1 MASSIKVN
9 YILNLINTGTNVL
22 LPLITFPYASR
33 ILLSDGIGHVNFFYS
48 IIQYII
54 LFTSLGIPMYAIKEV
69 AACRDDAKK
78 MNTTVVEIL
87 SLHILLSILGY
98 LVVGILGLTVPQI
111 VADLPVFLLLSLAII
126 FTTIGCEWFYQGI
139 EDFEYITIRAVCI
152 RLLSIVYLFLFVK
165 TKQDTIF
172 YALFMVFGVLGGN
185 IFNFFRLRK
194 YIHKENIDFKK
205 LNLTRHLRPILKIF
219 AYNVAV
225 GVYIQ
230 LNTVILGFLQD
241 DNAVGY
247 YSASMKLNSAI
258 VSVVAV
264 LSNVMMPR
272 LTNLIANNKQDEAI
286 ILAQK
291 SYNFSFMFALPLSIG
306 LIFVSPYLIPLFA
319 GQSFVH
325 SVSVSIIMAMTIF
338 FIALSGVIG
347 IQVLYSSGHID
358 VVIKSVILGCI
369 TDLLL
374 CFALIPL
381 FSYNGAAMA
390 YLVTEF
396 VVTFSMIILGRKY
409 LNLSLIDKNHL
420 KYILAVVVMSF
431 VLIFIN
437 KIQIGYLPKIMIMA
451 LIGTIAYFLSLYIIK
466 EPTIREGVEIVREK
480 ILKRRED
487 Q

>member
-1 MASSIKVN
+1 MAGSIKVN

-22 LPLITFPYASR
+22 LPLVTFPYASR

-69 AACRDDAKK
+69 AACRDDVKK

-87 SLHILLSILGY
+87 SLHTLLTILGY
-98 LVVGILGLTVPQI
+98 IVVGILCFTVPQI
-111 VADLPVFLLLSLAII
+111 SKDLPIFLLLSLAII

-185 IFNFFRLRK
+185 IFNFLRLRK
-194 YIHKENIDFKK
+194 YIHRENIDFKQ
-205 LNLTRHLRPILKIF
+205 LNITRHLRPVLKVF
-219 AYNVAV
+219 AFNVAV

-258 VSVVAV
+258 VSMAGV

-272 LTNLIANNKQDEAI
+272 LTNLIANNKQDEAKM
-286 ILAQK
+286 LAQK
-291 SYNFSFMFALPLSIG
+291 SYNFSFMISLPLSIG
-306 LIFVSPYLIPLFA
+306 LIFISPYLIPLFA

-325 SVSVSIIMAMTIF
+325 SVSVSIIMAMSIF
-338 FIALSGVIG
+338 FIALSGVMG
-347 IQVLYSSGHID
+347 IQVLYPSGHID
-358 VVIKSVILGCI
+358 IVVKCVILGCVA
-369 TDLLL
+369 DLLL
-374 CFALIPL
+374 CFALIPS

-390 YLVTEF
+390 YLATEF
-396 VVTFSMIILGRKY
+396 VVTFSMVILGRRY
-409 LNLSLIDKNHL
+409 LKLSLINKNHL
-420 KYILAVVVMSF
+420 KYILAVVVMS
-431 VLIFIN
+431 LILFFIN
-437 KIQIGYLPKIMIMA
+437 KIQIGYLPKMLFMA
-451 LIGTIAYFLSLYIIK
+451 LIGMVAYFLCLYVVKEDVVIDFTHRIK
-466 EPTIREGVEIVREK
+466 EKIEK
-480 ILKRRED
+480 T
-487 Q
+487 